1 MNFPFYIARRYL
13 ISKKSHNIIN
23 IISAVSV
30 VGVMVGTMGLIGVLS
45 VFNRFEDLV
54 KSLFNTFNPD
64 MMITPKI
71 GKTFDPK
78 EIPTEK
84 ILQLNGVVSYTEV
97 VEENALLKHNSE
109 QYIATLKGVS
119 EGFFNENPLDTMI
132 LDGGFYVKQDQ
143 VDYAIMGYLVAYNLG
158 IRINDYESPVIAYV
172 PRRTTSTFTTFDQS
186 FNSGGLIVSS
196 VFSVQQEIDAEY
208 VIVPIDFMRSLM
220 EYENEVTGIEIRL
233 ASEAE
238 TKKVQE
244 TVEQLTGDKFDVKN
258 RFQQQALL
266 YKIMRSEK
274 WAIFLILTFI
284 LIIATFNVV
293 GSLSML
299 ILDKQ
304 KDIAVLYSLGAS
316 DSLIKKIFL
325 TEGVLISIIGA
336 FTGLFFGFLL
346 CWLQIEFGL
355 IKLGDDPSAFVIPYY
370 PVKMK
375 LLDFIWVFATVSVIG
390 VAAAWYPVKQISKK
404 YLKQK
409 ISEFNK
415 AN

>member
-30 VGVMVGTMGLIGVLS
+30 MGVMVGTMGLIVVLS
-45 VFNRFEDLV
+45 VFNGFEDLV

-64 MMITPKI
+64 MMIAPKI
-71 GKTFDPK
+71 GKTFDPG
-78 EIPTEK
+78 EFPADK
-84 ILQLNGVVSYTEV
+84 IRQIKGIVSYTEV
-97 VEENALLKHNSE
+97 VEENALLKHNNE

-119 EGFFNENPLDTMI
+119 DEYFNNNPLDTMI
-132 LDGGFYVKQDQ
+132 LDGGFFVKRDNI
-143 VDYAIMGYLVAYNLG
+143 DYAVLGYLVAYNLG

-172 PRRTTSTFTTFDQS
+172 PKRTTTGFTTFDQS
-186 FNSGGLIVSS
+186 FNTGALIVSG
-196 VFSVQQEIDAEY
+196 VFSVQQEIDSEY
-208 VIVPIDFMRSLM
+208 VIVPIDFIRSLL
-220 EYENEVTGIEIRL
+220 EYENEVTGIELRL
-233 ASEAE
+233 EARADSEE
-238 TKKVQE
+238 VQE
-244 TVEQLTGDKFDVKN
+244 MVEQLVGNNFNVKN

-284 LIIATFNVV
+284 IIIATFNVI

-299 ILDKQ
+299 ILDKR
-304 KDIAVLYSLGAS
+304 KDIAVFYSLGAS
-316 DSLIKKIFL
+316 DGLIKKIFL
-325 TEGVLISIIGA
+325 TEGVLISAIGA
-336 FTGLFFGFLL
+336 ISGLVLGFIL

-355 IKLGDDPSAFVIPYY
+355 IKLGSDPSAFVIPHY
-370 PVKMK
+370 PVKMQ
-375 LLDFIWVFATVSVIG
+375 LFDFIGVFATVFVIG
-390 VAAAWYPVKQISKK
+390 LVAAWYPVRQISKK
-404 YLKQK
+404 YLKQR